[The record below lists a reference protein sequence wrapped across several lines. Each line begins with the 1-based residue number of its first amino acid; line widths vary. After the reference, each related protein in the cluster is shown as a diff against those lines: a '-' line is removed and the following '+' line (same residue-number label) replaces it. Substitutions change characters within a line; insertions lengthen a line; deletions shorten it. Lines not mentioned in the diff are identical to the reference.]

1 MADRHFTPSTHSG
14 RGRGGGIRLTSL
26 SSPTISPIPV
36 DPATNSNT
44 SAFKDFF
51 SARKALKSSRH
62 KMSFN
67 LNSLRTFSYKT
78 TTNCSQSLDSSQSL
92 TMTSTVPPP
101 STPTP
106 APPASDATSPWTKV
120 LDGAKPDAPTL
131 PSPSVPTRNSF
142 EALTDDE
149 ADDEANLSTDDNAF
163 DSSDKDSDMD
173 RDRSLVEQKRKPKST
188 RKKSKTKRSR
198 ATRSK
203 KTLVDSSDSEAPLPP
218 KKPNPTKFSNAQ
230 KSVLDDDSDS
240 PPLPQTTTPSSNA
253 DLRDSDNERTPLKNA
268 DIRSFIIPKSTA
280 TTSIISPDSTG
291 KPQNST
297 NVPLPTSHSNQ
308 QPISPNLLERGL
320 LIDRTFTFD
329 QNTTDEEMKSWCR
342 YEMISAISQ
351 WYRNDIKGEDY
362 LLDSTIDELRSD
374 IHKIHALL
382 QNDYRPIQV
391 DLKAQEHVQSREI
404 RYKSRTL
411 HDGPNT
417 NPDPESSVTLEFTTN
432 CVGGLKSVP
441 ESSDAERLGMNVN
454 MMMAK
459 PISNN
464 LLRPPT
470 ATQEAPSAAKQK
482 LTLLTARFEISP
494 SDTTAINV
502 PLVTKQLFRIFKKAD
517 RTLRLLPW
525 FPDPQNDLDAIDQ
538 EEDIPVEEQY
548 IKQWV
553 DNPRMLNN
561 KLVFALRIETIVS
574 HKHIRDTFVPWM
586 LRNNSHVK
594 LDTLSAREIYGIGFI
609 TDVHPTFYN
618 RANLKKFLHKK
629 LQENNCNIELNV
641 YARNVWNIYNK
652 QKISSKAIVI
662 EVDKQ
667 YRNDATTTL
676 MDLDLTADYSYAKF
690 IPFNKSIVPDDI
702 LFNILLSNNQY
713 QSTSRRRIVSGL
725 QNIHHTK
732 ETRTQSNES
741 FISWIR
747 SLTHSDQPLF
757 EHVEYTNTG
766 SVVFIYNAT
775 TEDPAMEFLSNLPSL
790 ARNHFSNAQDLFD
803 PHKPFQFSKR
813 SISSTQ
819 QTYSKRI
826 ASLYATNPQEPS
838 VQSPIPKPSK
848 HRNLYYG
855 AADSAPQT
863 QLNHLMKTSPKKTS
877 PAPQPQKPPPPVTPP
892 PSQPEAILQRL
903 ENLEKQS
910 KQDINQLTNQMN
922 ARFSALDK
930 QKENEKKQL
939 LETVSSVISTTISNT
954 LPQLIADQLKVALQP
969 EGEDL

>member
-1 MADRHFTPSTHSG
+1 
-14 RGRGGGIRLTSL
+14 
-26 SSPTISPIPV
+26 
-36 DPATNSNT
+36 
-44 SAFKDFF
+44 
-51 SARKALKSSRH
+51 
-62 KMSFN
+62 
-67 LNSLRTFSYKT
+67 
-78 TTNCSQSLDSSQSL
+78 
-92 TMTSTVPPP
+92 
-101 STPTP
+101 
-106 APPASDATSPWTKV
+106 
-120 LDGAKPDAPTL
+120 
-131 PSPSVPTRNSF
+131 
-142 EALTDDE
+142 
-149 ADDEANLSTDDNAF
+149 
-163 DSSDKDSDMD
+163 MD
-173 RDRSLVEQKRKPKST
+173 RDRSLVEQKRKPKSS

-198 ATRSK
+198 ASRAK
-203 KTLVDSSDSEAPLPP
+203 KTIVESSDSDTPP
-218 KKPNPTKFSNAQ
+218 PRKPDPTKFSNAQ
-230 KSVLDDDSDS
+230 KTVLDDDPDS
-240 PPLPQTTTPSSNA
+240 PPLIPHTNPNLTKN
-253 DLRDSDNERTPLKNA
+253 DLRDSDDERTPLKNA
-268 DIRSFIIPKSTA
+268 DIRSFITPKPPKPTST
-280 TTSIISPDSTG
+280 TISPDPSSPD
-291 KPQNST
+291 KPQAPT
-297 NVPLPTSHSNQ
+297 DVPIPSAHSNQ
-308 QPISPNLLERGL
+308 HPISPNLLERGL
-320 LIDRTFTFD
+320 LLDRKFTFT
-329 QNTTDEEMKSWCR
+329 QNTTSDEMNSWCR

-351 WYRNDIKGEDY
+351 WYRNEIKGEDY

-374 IHKIHALL
+374 IFKIHALL

-391 DLKAQEHVQSREI
+391 DLKAQEHVQAREI

-411 HDGPNT
+411 HDGPDDI
-417 NPDPESSVTLEFTTN
+417 PVSESPVTLEFTTN
-432 CVGGLKSVP
+432 RVGGLKSVP

-459 PISNN
+459 PLSNN

-470 ATQEAPSAAKQK
+470 INQDAPIAAKQK

-525 FPDPQNDLDAIDQ
+525 YPDPQNDLDAIDQ

-561 KLVFALRIETIVS
+561 KLVFALRIETIVT

-586 LRNNSHVK
+586 LRNNSHIK

-618 RANLKKFLHKK
+618 RANLKKFLHQK
-629 LQENNCNIELNV
+629 LKENNCNVELNV
-641 YARNVWNIYNK
+641 YVRNVWNIYNK

-667 YRNDATTTL
+667 FRNDATTAL
-676 MDLDLTADYSYAKF
+676 MDLDLTAAYSYAKF

-713 QSTSRRRIVSGL
+713 QSTSRRRVVSGL

-732 ETRTQSNES
+732 ETRSQSHES
-741 FISWIR
+741 FITWIR
-747 SLTHSDQPLF
+747 SLLHENQPLF
-757 EHVEYTNTG
+757 EHVEYTTTG
-766 SVVFIYNAT
+766 SVVFIYNST
-775 TEDPAMEFLSNLPSL
+775 TEDPAMEFLSNLPTL
-790 ARNHFSNAQDLFD
+790 ARDHFANAQDLFD
-803 PHKPFQFSKR
+803 PEKPFQFSKR
-813 SISSTQ
+813 SISSTH

-838 VQSPIPKPSK
+838 TQPSLPKPSK

-863 QLNHLMKTSPKKTS
+863 QLNHLMKSPPKKKPSS
-877 PAPQPQKPPPPVTPP
+877 PPSKQSPPPVTPP
-892 PSQPEAILQRL
+892 PSQPSDILQRI
-903 ENLEKQS
+903 EKLEKQS
-910 KQDINQLTNQMN
+910 KQDITHLTNHMN

-930 QKENEKKQL
+930 QKEDDRKQL
-939 LETVSSVISTTISNT
+939 LETVSSVISSTISNT